1 MAELKIITMEDV
13 PVTEVKWLWYP
24 YIPYG
29 KLTIIHGDPGDGKT
43 MMILQLA
50 TILSI
55 VGVNRKIKM
64 NKISYGYRN
73 FNRFR
78 NRILHIF
85 SLKSV
90 NCQKQATA

>member
-43 MMILQLA
+43 MMLLQLA